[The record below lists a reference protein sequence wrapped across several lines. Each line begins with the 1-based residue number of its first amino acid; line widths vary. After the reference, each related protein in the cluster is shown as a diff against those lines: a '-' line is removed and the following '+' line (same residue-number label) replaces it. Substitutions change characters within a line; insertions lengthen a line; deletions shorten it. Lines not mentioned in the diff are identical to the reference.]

1 MNNLKMMILQGLIF
15 ARMTWQTVQQSLHQK
30 SSQLLYT
37 MVAEAFTI
45 LRATTQLVR
54 LGEYSQEID
63 VSPQSAEAH
72 V

>member
-1 MNNLKMMILQGLIF
+1 MMILQGLIF
-15 ARMTWQTVQQSLHQK
+15 EGRTRQTVQQSLHQK

-45 LRATTQLVR
+45 LRATTQLVQ